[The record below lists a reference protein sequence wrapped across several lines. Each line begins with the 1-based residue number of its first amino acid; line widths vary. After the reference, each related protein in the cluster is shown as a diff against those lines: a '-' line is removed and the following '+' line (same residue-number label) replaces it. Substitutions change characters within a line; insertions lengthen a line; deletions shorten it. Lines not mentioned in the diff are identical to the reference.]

1 MKYRYDRLLAA
12 VLSLCLLAGL
22 LAPVVRAEE
31 NTPETIQIA
40 TAEQLEALARDCRL
54 DSWSE
59 GRIVVVTEDIDLTG
73 SDFAGI
79 PTFGGALEGQGH
91 TIRGLNLTEEGSV
104 QGLFRYLQ
112 QDARVQ
118 DLHVEGSVQPGG
130 SRAFFTDCRRRVCS
144 APCCRAETRWWRPD
158 PAQRCRQASSR

>member
-1 MKYRYDRLLAA
+1 MKYQYDRLLAA

-22 LAPVVRAEE
+22 LAPAVRAEE
-31 NTPETIQIA
+31 TAPETIQIA

-54 DSWSE
+54 DSWSV
-59 GRIVVVTEDIDLTG
+59 GRTVVVTEDIDLTG

-104 QGLFRYLQ
+104 HF
-112 QDARVQ
+112 
-118 DLHVEGSVQPGG
+118 S
-130 SRAFFTDCRRRVCS
+130 
-144 APCCRAETRWWRPD
+144 
-158 PAQRCRQASSR
+158 QRLAIMQK